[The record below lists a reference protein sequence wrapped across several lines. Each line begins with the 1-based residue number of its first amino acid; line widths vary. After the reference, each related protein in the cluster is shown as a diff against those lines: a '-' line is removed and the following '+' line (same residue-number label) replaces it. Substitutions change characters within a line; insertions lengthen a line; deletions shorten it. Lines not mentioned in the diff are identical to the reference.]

1 MKFIKRRKYT
11 LILLIV
17 FVLLVFLAVKVKE
30 VLMPDEGRASYG
42 DRLDERDNYP
52 ISDDIYNKITEDY
65 GKDTNIK
72 QITHNLSGKIIKFF
86 ITVDDKVSVKDAKAL
101 GEKLI
106 TYFDEATLS
115 YYSVQVYVLKADKS
129 LNNFPIIGMKDP
141 LSTTISWT
149 KDRDIVTESDTDETK
164 D

>member
-65 GKDTNIK
+65 SKDTNVK
-72 QITHNLSGKIIKFF
+72 QITHNLNGKIIKFF
-86 ITVDDKVSVKDAKAL
+86 VTVDDKVSIKDAKAL

-106 TYFDEATLS
+106 TYFDENTLS
-115 YYSVQVYVLKADKS
+115 YYSVQIYVLKADKA

-141 LSTTISWT
+141 LSTNISWT